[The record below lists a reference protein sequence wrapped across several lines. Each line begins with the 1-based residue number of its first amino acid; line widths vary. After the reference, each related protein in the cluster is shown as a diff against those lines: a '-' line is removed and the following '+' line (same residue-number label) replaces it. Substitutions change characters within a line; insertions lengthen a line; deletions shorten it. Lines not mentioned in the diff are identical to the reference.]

1 MTEECGEDL
10 ELPEEKSSEYGAVEA
25 GVKGERSLKE
35 AEGVAAKVEVDA

>member
-10 ELPEEKSSEYGAVEA
+10 ELPEEKSSEYGA

-35 AEGVAAKVEVDA
+35 AEGVAAKVEADA